1 MAGKSFNFTKPAK
14 FYTSTNLSHLNIEIY
29 YQEDQLSIW
38 YKSQKSPQ
46 IHVTEFDYLGL
57 FGFLECL
64 GWWGGWETILGNFVP
79 NNGLS
84 EELHISFY
92 LHHPY
97 FFPKVKVNFFPLHLF
112 FPQR

>member
-1 MAGKSFNFTKPAK
+1 MAVKSFNFTKPAK

-64 GWWGGWETILGNFVP
+64 GWWGGWETIDPRKHFRYDTENMPRAEG
-79 NNGLS
+79 S
-84 EELHISFY
+84 
-92 LHHPY
+92 
-97 FFPKVKVNFFPLHLF
+97 
-112 FPQR
+112 Q